1 MLEVQFEESELT
13 EQVSLGVDLQA
24 RGGCL
29 HRPAAQQQAQKLDAT
44 VLAAHPYQRVPPGID
59 SQPPG

>member
-1 MLEVQFEESELT
+1 LT
-13 EQVSLGVDLQA
+13 EQVSRGVDLQA
-24 RGGCL
+24 RSGCL
-29 HRPAAQQQAQKLDAT
+29 HRPAAQQQVQQLDAA